1 MTDSGKRGC
10 HVHGATPPEN
20 GRGFLMKKI
29 FQGNF
34 EKTLDSC
41 NVRCYIIDV
50 IKMITTNPKKLTVRR
65 NKK

>member
-29 FQGNF
+29 FREIL
-34 EKTLDSC
+34 EKL
-41 NVRCYIIDV
+41 
-50 IKMITTNPKKLTVRR
+50 LTVVMFDVTV
-65 NKK
+65 